1 MLIERDPDEKVWV
14 TYVPTLGQLSTYG
27 DTRAEALEQTR
38 EAITGYL
45 EAAARERLFEG
56 RALARGL
63 TQLAVDSK
71 AVAPTPHQG
80 FTTTWTE

>member
-1 MLIERDPDEKVWV
+1 MLIEWDPDENVWV

-45 EAAARERLFEG
+45 ETAARDGIPLPPPDADTEVVELE
-56 RALARGL
+56 
-63 TQLAVDSK
+63 V
-71 AVAPTPHQG
+71 VAP
-80 FTTTWTE
+80 

>member
-1 MLIERDPDEKVWV
+1 VLIERDPDENVWV

-45 EAAARERLFEG
+45 EAAARDGIPVPPPDADTEVVELE
-56 RALARGL
+56 
-63 TQLAVDSK
+63 
-71 AVAPTPHQG
+71 VAAP
-80 FTTTWTE
+80 

>member
-1 MLIERDPDEKVWV
+1 VLIEWDADENVWV

-45 EAAARERLFEG
+45 GAARDGIPVPPPDADTEVVELE
-56 RALARGL
+56 
-63 TQLAVDSK
+63 V
-71 AVAPTPHQG
+71 VAP
-80 FTTTWTE
+80 